1 MKRSLLLLLPALI
14 ATQTLSSCKKEKD
27 KDSGSSNKSIIGN
40 WTNLNTQ
47 YRAYF
52 KGNLY
57 KDTSVNLPDGEQ
69 TLTFNSDS
77 TFSAKRKENT
87 WGGTFSTSADSLKM
101 YIKRDKDISNDFTV
115 YTLSGD
121 ALDVFYKWKG
131 STNADSAFEY
141 ILHFKRK

>member
-1 MKRSLLLLLPALI
+1 MKKILLILLPVLI
-14 ATQTLSSCKKEKD
+14 ALQILSSCKKEKD
-27 KDSGSSNKSIIGN
+27 KDGGSGNQSIIGN
-40 WTNLNTQ
+40 WTNRNTQ
-47 YRAYF
+47 YRAYY

-77 TFSAKRKENT
+77 SFSAKRKENT
-87 WGGTFSTSADSLKM
+87 GGGTFSTTGDSLKM
-101 YIKRDKDISNDFTV
+101 YIKRDKDTSNDFTV

-121 ALDVFYKWKG
+121 ALDIYYKWKG
-131 STNADSAFEY
+131 TISIDSSYEY

>member
-1 MKRSLLLLLPALI
+1 MKSAFLFLLVPFSTLLL
-14 ATQTLSSCKKEKD
+14 LSSCKKEKD
-27 KDSGSSNKSIIGN
+27 KDGGNSNKSIIGN

-47 YRAYF
+47 YRAWY

-87 WGGTFSTSADSLKM
+87 WGGTFSTTADSLKM
-101 YIKRDKDISNDFTV
+101 YIKRDKDVSNDFTV

-121 ALDVFYKWKG
+121 ALDIFYKWKG
-131 STNADSAFEY
+131 ITSSDSTFEY
-141 ILHFKRK
+141 VLHFKRK